1 MQEASLL
8 LGRLVLVDASRHV
21 LPSLLLL
28 LALLLQSEYLLA
40 RVGLSDRR
48 EHLLVRGLLV
58 FDGGDQ
64 QVFVLLGEG
73 FDESLVRRL
82 RRLPNHIRLL
92 MLQPPPLLLLDR
104 LRLLGLTFLVLGGL
118 ESVEGHVARHLVGEV
133 KLAQRQLLCVVA
145 VVSPVVLDDRDLDV
159 APVRTVVGCLSLA
172 RAERDQLVGVHLVL
186 NLGCRGRDPSRSP
199 DA

>member
-8 LGRLVLVDASRHV
+8 LGRLILVDASGHV

-48 EHLLVRGLLV
+48 EDLLVRGLLL

-73 FDESLVRRL
+73 FDESLVR
-82 RRLPNHIRLL
+82 
-92 MLQPPPLLLLDR
+92 
-104 LRLLGLTFLVLGGL
+104 
-118 ESVEGHVARHLVGEV
+118 
-133 KLAQRQLLCVVA
+133 
-145 VVSPVVLDDRDLDV
+145 
-159 APVRTVVGCLSLA
+159 
-172 RAERDQLVGVHLVL
+172 
-186 NLGCRGRDPSRSP
+186 
-199 DA
+199 